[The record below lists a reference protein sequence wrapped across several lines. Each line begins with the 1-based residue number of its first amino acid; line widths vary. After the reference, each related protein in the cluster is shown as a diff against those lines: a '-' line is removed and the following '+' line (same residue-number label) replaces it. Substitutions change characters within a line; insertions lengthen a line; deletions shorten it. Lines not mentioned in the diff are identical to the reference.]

1 MIFWNFT
8 THVQELNFAKSDTN
22 FNNTKCLID
31 LESDR
36 EVMKDK
42 FDKLAGALLQQD
54 DQIKNLLNIFE
65 RFGDYKLNKVTKKFV
80 KTL

>member
-1 MIFWNFT
+1 
-8 THVQELNFAKSDTN
+8 
-22 FNNTKCLID
+22 
-31 LESDR
+31 
-36 EVMKDK
+36 MKDK